1 MRMLAEE
8 GVMGLNHTV
17 AGIREAEVKSQ
28 NRSPQLEVC
37 APENEL
43 ENRIRNLERL
53 ANSLHAALGRESFSG
68 KPHALDLLNDLRLRI
83 KASWNMFRV
92 ARLLSEPARASML
105 AKVRDSVR
113 ALEGIVA
120 SRFGVEMT

>member
-1 MRMLAEE
+1 MRMLAKED
-8 GVMGLNHTV
+8 VMGLDRTV
-17 AGIREAEVKSQ
+17 AGIRETAVRSQ
-28 NRSPQLEVC
+28 SRSLRLHVS

-53 ANSLHAALGRESFSG
+53 ADSLAGALGRESFLG
-68 KPHALDLLNDLRLRI
+68 KPHALDLLNDLRFRI

-92 ARLLSEPARASML
+92 ARLLSEPARESML
-105 AKVRDSVR
+105 SKVRDSVHD
-113 ALEGIVA
+113 LEGIVA

>member
-1 MRMLAEE
+1 MF
-8 GVMGLNHTV
+8 MGLDRT
-17 AGIREAEVKSQ
+17 APGTTETEVRSQ
-28 NRSPQLEVC
+28 NRSRQPHVSR
-37 APENEL
+37 PENEL

-53 ANSLHAALGRESFSG
+53 AISLEAALGRESFLG

-92 ARLLSEPARASML
+92 ARLLSEPARTSML
-105 AKVRDSVR
+105 SKVRDSVHD
-113 ALEGIVA
+113 LEGIVA